1 MDVFLILIGLVILCG
16 VGFIVFKLSTNS
28 EDPSVEENQKR
39 KLDELNQMKE
49 ILSLEFKN
57 LANEIFDEKSK
68 KMSDSNKENLSNI
81 LNPLKENIERFERKV
96 ETTNKEALEFNTILK
111 SEINH
116 LKNETNK
123 MRDDATNLANALRG
137 ESKTQG
143 DWGEQQ
149 MESILQAAG
158 LEKNIHYLKEKNLKT
173 ENLDNQRLD
182 YIVKL
187 PGDKCIII
195 DSKVSLVAYVNYYNA
210 DNKEDEK
217 MFLKEHLKS
226 INTHITSLSNK
237 NYQNLDINQ
246 PDYILMFMANEP
258 AFKLAV
264 LEDVTIYNKA
274 INKNIVMV
282 TNSTLFAT
290 LKTISYM
297 WKQDKANKNAI
308 EIARQAG
315 SLYDKFISFSEDL
328 LKVGNNINST
338 KNIYDEAMKKLTD
351 GKDNL
356 VRKSERLR
364 ELGAKTSKT
373 INPKLID
380 RANENQIENN
390 EKRNKEPIK

>member
-1 MDVFLILIGLVILCG
+1 MDYVLLIVGILTLSSLVYVI
-16 VGFIVFKLSTNS
+16 FKFNLNKNTSENS
-28 EDPSVEENQKR
+28 EKR
-39 KLDELNQMKE
+39 QDEINSLRE
-49 ILSLEFKN
+49 VLTLEFKN
-57 LANEIFDEKSK
+57 LANEIFDEKTK
-68 KMSDSNKENLSNI
+68 KITEVNRENLSNI
-81 LNPLKENIERFERKV
+81 LDPLKENIARFERKV
-96 ETTNKEALEFNTILK
+96 ESSNKDAVEFNAILK

-116 LKNETNK
+116 LKNETLK

-149 MESILQAAG
+149 METILNAAG
-158 LEKNIHYLKEKNLKT
+158 LERNIHYEKEKNLKN
-173 ENLDNQRLD
+173 ENQDNQRLD

-210 DNKEDEK
+210 EEKEDK
-217 MFLKEHLKS
+217 KYYLKEHLKS
-226 INTHITSLSNK
+226 INTHVTTLANK
-237 NYQNLDINQ
+237 NYQDLDINQ

-264 LEDVTIYNKA
+264 LEDVSLYNKA
-274 INKNIVMV
+274 IDRNIVMV

-290 LKTISYM
+290 LKTVAYM

-315 SLYDKFISFSEDL
+315 SLYDKFQSFSEDL
-328 LKVGNNINST
+328 IKVGNNLNTT
-338 KNIYDEAMKKLTD
+338 KNTYEDAMKKLTE

-356 VRKSERLR
+356 VRKTERLR
-364 ELGAKTSKT
+364 ELGAKTSKK
-373 INPKLID
+373 INSKLIE
-380 RANENQIENN
+380 RSE
-390 EKRNKEPIK
+390 

>member
-1 MDVFLILIGLVILCG
+1 MDYVLLIVGILTLSSLVYI
-16 VGFIVFKLSTNS
+16 IFKSNLNKNTT
-28 EDPSVEENQKR
+28 EDPEKR
-39 KLDELNQMKE
+39 QDEINSLRE
-49 ILSLEFKN
+49 VLTLEFKN
-57 LANEIFDEKSK
+57 LANEIFDEKTK
-68 KMSDSNKENLSNI
+68 KITEVNRENLSNI
-81 LNPLKENIERFERKV
+81 LDPLKENIARFERKV
-96 ETTNKEALEFNTILK
+96 ESSNKDAVEFNAILK

-116 LKNETNK
+116 LKNETLK

-149 MESILQAAG
+149 METILNAAG
-158 LEKNIHYLKEKNLKT
+158 LERNIHYEKEKNLKN
-173 ENLDNQRLD
+173 ENQDNQRLD

-210 DNKEDEK
+210 EEKEDK
-217 MFLKEHLKS
+217 KYYLKEHLKS
-226 INTHITSLSNK
+226 INTHVTTLANK
-237 NYQNLDINQ
+237 NYQDLDINQ

-264 LEDVTIYNKA
+264 LEDVSLYNKA
-274 INKNIVMV
+274 IDRNIVMV

-290 LKTISYM
+290 LKTVAYM

-315 SLYDKFISFSEDL
+315 SLYDKFQSFSEDL
-328 LKVGNNINST
+328 IKVGNNLNTT
-338 KNIYDEAMKKLTD
+338 KNTYEDAMKKLTE

-356 VRKSERLR
+356 VRKTERLR
-364 ELGAKTSKT
+364 ELGAKTSKK
-373 INPKLID
+373 INSKLIE
-380 RANENQIENN
+380 RSE
-390 EKRNKEPIK
+390 